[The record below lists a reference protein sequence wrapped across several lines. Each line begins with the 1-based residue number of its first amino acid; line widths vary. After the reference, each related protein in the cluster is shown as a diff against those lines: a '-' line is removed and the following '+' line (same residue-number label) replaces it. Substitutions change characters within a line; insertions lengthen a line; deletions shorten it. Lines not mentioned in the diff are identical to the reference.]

1 MPVRAEPPIIQ
12 SIMRTRTL
20 STGNSQARP
29 ATRWPGRLRARIYG
43 QALLVCFL
51 CAWLIPADSYTGP
64 ARVDWVVQ
72 QAVGGE
78 GFRLAAWEVQA
89 IGQKLGDLV
98 TRPGRELSPGEQHD
112 LVIAYLDAGGRI
124 GELNAQIERIY
135 ANPQGADPA
144 AAAAAQQAEL
154 NVLRATQAERRPAV
168 EAILEN
174 QVAVVLEATGLTTA
188 GRVWPPVR
196 FQFTESPSYLILSPR
211 DRIVVEKGVY
221 LDPALSTEEM
231 ERIEAAVQA
240 GLDVSALV
248 DGTGG
253 FSSYPTMILEYPA
266 LEWVLDTIAH
276 EWTHTYLFYR
286 PLGWTYYDSG
296 AMRTINE
303 TVASIIGDEIGQ
315 RALQR
320 FYPERVSPA
329 AWPRPL
335 SMRPDWLGKAEA
347 ETDTTFEFG
356 PFMRDTRLEVDRLL
370 ATGQIEEAETYMEA
384 RRQVLVAQGYVIRKL
399 NQAYF
404 AFHGSYAVGAA
415 STDPIGGKL
424 RALRQRSDS
433 LVIFLHTV
441 AQFGKATDLDAA
453 LLNTQPAK

>member
-1 MPVRAEPPIIQ
+1 
-12 SIMRTRTL
+12 MRTRTL
-20 STGNSQARP
+20 PAVNSQARP
-29 ATRWPGRLRARIYG
+29 ATRWSGRLRARIYG
-43 QALLVCFL
+43 RALLVCFL
-51 CAWLIPADSYTGP
+51 CTWLIPADSYTGT
-64 ARVDWVVQ
+64 ARVDFLVQ
-72 QAVGGE
+72 QAVGGK

-98 TRPGRELSPGEQHD
+98 TRPGSELSPGEQHD
-112 LVIAYLDAGGRI
+112 LVIAYLDAVGRI

-135 ANPQGADPA
+135 ADPQGADPA

-154 NVLRATQAERRPAV
+154 TALRATQAERRPAV
-168 EAILEN
+168 EAIL
-174 QVAVVLEATGLTTA
+174 QSQIAGVLEAAGLTTA

-231 ERIEAAVQA
+231 EQIEAAVQA

-266 LEWVLDTIAH
+266 LDWVLDTIAH
-276 EWTHTYLFYR
+276 EWTHTYLFYH
-286 PLGWTYYDSG
+286 PLGWRYDDSS

-315 RALQR
+315 RAVQR
-320 FYPERVSPA
+320 FYPERVTPA

-335 SMRPDWLGKAEA
+335 SMRADWLGNVEA
-347 ETDTTFEFG
+347 KIDTTFEFG
-356 PFMRDTRLEVDRLL
+356 PFMRETRLEVDRLL
-370 ATGQIEEAETYMEA
+370 AAGQIEEAETYMEA
-384 RRQVLVAQGYVIRKL
+384 QRQVLVAQGYVIRKL

-424 RALRQRSDS
+424 RALRERTDS
-433 LVIFLHTV
+433 LADFLATV
-441 AQFGKATDLDAA
+441 MQFEAAADLDAA
-453 LLNTQPAK
+453 LLNSGPS